1 MNIPLHL
8 LVPLLLAIAPPT
20 VQSAI
25 PPVDPSTMPLL
36 DSSIF
41 EWDELKVRPTA
52 VGVRRDVANNPTA
65 TLVVFESHIS
75 TLNVGNAS
83 HAPHRHPQEE
93 IIIVKEGRLE
103 VHINGRTYPA
113 GPGSVLFYATNDA
126 HAVRNIGT
134 TPATYWVVNFAS
146 AATHTPSAHRANPSV
161 QSQVFEWEKLEATPT
176 AFGSRRAVFRGSTV
190 TLNNLS
196 VNATTINA
204 GQSSHAAHRH
214 PDEELVILKEGT
226 LEVNLD
232 GRIQRVGAGSLLF
245 FGSNDF
251 HHMRNVGDT
260 PATFYVIRMVT
271 EATPAALPR

>member
-1 MNIPLHL
+1 VNTPLRL
-8 LVPLLLAIAPPT
+8 LVPLLVLCVSPAA
-20 VQSAI
+20 QSAI

-65 TLVVFESHIS
+65 TLSVFESHIS

-103 VHINGRTYPA
+103 VHINGKTYPA
-113 GPGSVLFYATNDA
+113 GPGSVLFYATDDA
-126 HAVRNIGT
+126 HAVRNTGT
-134 TPATYWVVNFAS
+134 TPATYWVVNLAS

-161 QSQVFEWEKLEATPT
+161 HSQVFEWDKLEASPT
-176 AFGSRRAVFRGSTV
+176 AFGARRSVFRGSTV
-190 TLNNLS
+190 TLNSLS
-196 VNATTINA
+196 VDATTINA

-232 GRIQRVGAGSLLF
+232 GRIRRVGAGSLLF

-271 EATPAALPR
+271 EATPAALGR